1 MATYPA
7 LVLIVST
14 TIVIYMATAAL
25 NPVRIEDERMAWT
38 PIGNPSLKA
47 KEKAEALYSSSGGTG
62 FISMIGIAKFPN
74 TTENPNI
81 LTRATF
87 QELIDFE

>member
-1 MATYPA
+1 MAR
-7 LVLIVST
+7 
-14 TIVIYMATAAL
+14 AAL

-47 KEKAEALYSSSGGTG
+47 KERAEELYSSSGGTG

-74 TTENPNI
+74 TT
-81 LTRATF
+81 
-87 QELIDFE
+87 